1 MSQTYSTGDLAKLAG
16 VSVRTVQY
24 YDKRGILE
32 PSQLSQG
39 GRRIYSES
47 DLEQLQIICFLRDLD
62 FSIEQIKKVMAEANA
77 SQVLTMLLEDNIAS
91 LKQDMAKRKSQL
103 DSSVKLLDTL
113 KGQSGQSLKLVS
125 DMTIVMDN
133 QKNWRR
139 LQLKWWSSMIISA
152 GAYIA
157 LMLFVPQPSWLQW
170 TEMVIFIIFFT
181 GLVIYFRRQYVYLCP
196 NCHQLF
202 EPSFKECAIA
212 GHTPRTRK
220 LTCPHCHVKT
230 YCLELAKTKTK

>member
-103 DSSVKLLDTL
+103 DRSVKLLDTL

-181 GLVIYFRRQYVYLCP
+181 GLVIISEGSMSIFVQIVISSLSQVLKNLLGKGVLP
-196 NCHQLF
+196 
-202 EPSFKECAIA
+202 
-212 GHTPRTRK
+212 
-220 LTCPHCHVKT
+220 
-230 YCLELAKTKTK
+230 ELAS

>member
-77 SQVLTMLLEDNIAS
+77 SQVLTILLEDNIAS
-91 LKQDMAKRKSQL
+91 LKQDMAKRKSQ
-103 DSSVKLLDTL
+103 LDTL

-139 LQLKWWSSMIISA
+139 LQLKW
-152 GAYIA
+152 
-157 LMLFVPQPSWLQW
+157 
-170 TEMVIFIIFFT
+170 
-181 GLVIYFRRQYVYLCP
+181 
-196 NCHQLF
+196 
-202 EPSFKECAIA
+202 
-212 GHTPRTRK
+212 
-220 LTCPHCHVKT
+220 
-230 YCLELAKTKTK
+230 

>member
-47 DLEQLQIICFLRDLD
+47 DLEQLQIICSLRDLD

-103 DSSVKLLDTL
+103 DRSVKLLDTL

-181 GLVIYFRRQYVYLCP
+181 GLVIYFRRQYIYLCP

-202 EPSFKECAIA
+202 EPSLKEFAWA
-212 GHTPRTRK
+212 GRAPRTRK
-220 LTCPHCHVKT
+220 LTCPHCHKKS
-230 YCLELAKTKTK
+230 YCLELAKEKK

>member
-47 DLEQLQIICFLRDLD
+47 DLEQLQIICFLR
-62 FSIEQIKKVMAEANA
+62 EIKKVMAEANA
-77 SQVLTMLLEDNIAS
+77 SQVLTILLEDNIAS
-91 LKQDMAKRKSQL
+91 LKQDMAKRKSQ
-103 DSSVKLLDTL
+103 LDTL

-139 LQLKWWSSMIISA
+139 LQLKW
-152 GAYIA
+152 
-157 LMLFVPQPSWLQW
+157 
-170 TEMVIFIIFFT
+170 
-181 GLVIYFRRQYVYLCP
+181 
-196 NCHQLF
+196 
-202 EPSFKECAIA
+202 
-212 GHTPRTRK
+212 
-220 LTCPHCHVKT
+220 
-230 YCLELAKTKTK
+230 

>member
-103 DSSVKLLDTL
+103 DTL

-139 LQLKWWSSMIISA
+139 LQLKW
-152 GAYIA
+152 
-157 LMLFVPQPSWLQW
+157 
-170 TEMVIFIIFFT
+170 
-181 GLVIYFRRQYVYLCP
+181 
-196 NCHQLF
+196 
-202 EPSFKECAIA
+202 
-212 GHTPRTRK
+212 
-220 LTCPHCHVKT
+220 
-230 YCLELAKTKTK
+230 

>member
-77 SQVLTMLLEDNIAS
+77 SQVLTILLEDNIAS

-103 DSSVKLLDTL
+103 DRSVKLLDTL

-139 LQLKWWSSMIISA
+139 LQLKW
-152 GAYIA
+152 
-157 LMLFVPQPSWLQW
+157 
-170 TEMVIFIIFFT
+170 
-181 GLVIYFRRQYVYLCP
+181 
-196 NCHQLF
+196 
-202 EPSFKECAIA
+202 
-212 GHTPRTRK
+212 
-220 LTCPHCHVKT
+220 
-230 YCLELAKTKTK
+230 

>member
-103 DSSVKLLDTL
+103 DRSVKLLDTL

-202 EPSFKECAIA
+202 EPSFKEFAWA
-212 GHTPRTRK
+212 GRAPRTRK
-220 LTCPHCHVKT
+220 LTCPHCHKKS
-230 YCLELAKTKTK
+230 YCLEWAKQKK